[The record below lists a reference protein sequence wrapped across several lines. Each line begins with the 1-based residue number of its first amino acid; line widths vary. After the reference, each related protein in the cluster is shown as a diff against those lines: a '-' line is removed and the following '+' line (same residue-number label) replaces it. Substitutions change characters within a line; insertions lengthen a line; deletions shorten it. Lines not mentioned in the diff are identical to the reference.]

1 MDRRGFAGGGGYLY
15 YFIQVLMELIL
26 YLSKFL
32 SQQLAFTY
40 SLLNHRM
47 KLRTALLQ
55 QVSRIAVAAS
65 TEGTHSAEIAEKC
78 STVYWS
84 IIPHV

>member
-1 MDRRGFAGGGGYLY
+1 MDRRGFAAGYLY

-47 KLRTALLQ
+47 KLRTAVLQ

-65 TEGTHSAEIAEKC
+65 TEGRHCAEIAENAALCTGPLFLTCKL
-78 STVYWS
+78 
-84 IIPHV
+84 